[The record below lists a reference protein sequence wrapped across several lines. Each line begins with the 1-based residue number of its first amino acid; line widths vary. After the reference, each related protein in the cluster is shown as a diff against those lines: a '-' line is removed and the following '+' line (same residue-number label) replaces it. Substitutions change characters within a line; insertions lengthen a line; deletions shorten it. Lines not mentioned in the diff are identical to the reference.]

1 MCWIYFLLEA
11 IRTYCSPT
19 KVVAWGQWSA
29 ALLTTLPFLISYGC
43 SNNTVRL
50 LCCRMLFCAI
60 FPLNGTNLITI
71 NQFEKKIT
79 ALAESSERDLV
90 ALGPISAHFYG
101 HPMRAMYT
109 KKRRKVILSR
119 EEHESSSE
127 RPELEFFELNWTGH
141 RPENQPD
148 SWTGHLN
155 RTVYYTK

>member
-1 MCWIYFLLEA
+1 MNLYGSLDLLWLGLA
-11 IRTYCSPT
+11 RWKSKKKIKRPQSVLDLLPT
-19 KVVAWGQWSA
+19 WSNNNLLQPKKSGCVGQWSAA

-109 KKRRKVILSR
+109 KR
-119 EEHESSSE
+119 EEEKSSWAEKNMGAEEE
-127 RPELEFFELNWTGH
+127 RW
-141 RPENQPD
+141 
-148 SWTGHLN
+148 
-155 RTVYYTK
+155 

>member
-1 MCWIYFLLEA
+1 MNLYGSLDLLRLGLARWKSKKKSNAPKVCWIYFLLEA
-11 IRTYCSPT
+11 IITYCSPT

-109 KKRRKVILSR
+109 KREEEKSSWAEKNMGRKV
-119 EEHESSSE
+119 
-127 RPELEFFELNWTGH
+127 
-141 RPENQPD
+141 
-148 SWTGHLN
+148 
-155 RTVYYTK
+155 V

>member
-1 MCWIYFLLEA
+1 MIRSGSLKKPWNLKTSQSVLDLL
-11 IRTYCSPT
+11 PT
-19 KVVAWGQWSA
+19 WSNKNLLQPNKSGCGGQWSA

-109 KKRRKVILSR
+109 KKRRRKVILSR
-119 EEHESSSE
+119 GEHES
-127 RPELEFFELNWTGH
+127 RG
-141 RPENQPD
+141 RK
-148 SWTGHLN
+148 
-155 RTVYYTK
+155 VV